1 MRRTDDVSL
10 WPWPLTFDLGGH
22 YDCWSYASWYFV
34 KVPSANL
41 GDTTIRFRFMGHWA
55 DTAQTDHVTLRP
67 WPLTLE
73 VMAHVADVGRRPP
86 CVYQVWSSW
95 PWHSE
100 EMPHDVSALV
110 GLETLTF
117 DLLTLKLACES
128 HLRWGTVLPNYGTPG
143 LWVLESFAMYV
154 TDGQRQTD
162 GRTKATLIAPF
173 PTGWGHNN
181 LP

>member
-1 MRRTDDVSL
+1 
-10 WPWPLTFDLGGH
+10 
-22 YDCWSYASWYFV
+22 
-34 KVPSANL
+34 
-41 GDTTIRFRFMGHWA
+41 
-55 DTAQTDHVTLRP
+55 
-67 WPLTLE
+67 
-73 VMAHVADVGRRPP
+73 
-86 CVYQVWSSW
+86 
-95 PWHSE
+95 
-100 EMPHDVSALV
+100 MPHDVSALV

-162 GRTKATLIAPF
+162 GQTKATLIAPF